1 MTGNEGTALP
11 SAIRPGHG
19 PDLPREA
26 EMSEV
31 GEEQNGGR
39 GAGLGG
45 ITAALGLVLIPIPIP
60 ILVPVPIPIPVPV
73 PPPQGRKGQS
83 RHRALAGAG
92 PGWGGVRAVTAPG
105 AARCA
110 RPRAPQLRPARPER
124 QQQVGPAARRGQRGI
139 LRPGV
144 RGGSWAHRGAVG
156 PGGRRQLR
164 ARGCR
169 GEAGRGVG
177 RAATLRVRSSVG
189 SHGCP

>member
-144 RGGSWAHRGAVG
+144 RGGSWAHRG
-156 PGGRRQLR
+156 
-164 ARGCR
+164 
-169 GEAGRGVG
+169 EAGRGVG